1 MALSNKD
8 PAETVTVTFD
18 FSALTS
24 SPSQPAL
31 SVVQVGGT
39 ADANPSALLLG
50 SPVIA
55 GAKILQQIGGG
66 LDGATY
72 DLRCEASAPD
82 GSVYVLSGW
91 LAVQS
96 V

>member
-1 MALSNKD
+1 MQLSNKD
-8 PAETVTVTFD
+8 PTETITVTFD

-24 SPSQPAL
+24 AL
-31 SVVQVGGT
+31 SSPVVTCALVAGT
-39 ADANPSALLLG
+39 ADSNPSAMLSG
-50 SPVIA
+50 SATVN
-55 GAKILQQIGGG
+55 GAKVLQKIAGG

-72 DLRCEASAPD
+72 DLRCSTNAAD

-91 LAVQS
+91 LTVQS

>member
-18 FSALTS
+18 FSALTP
-24 SPSQPAL
+24 SPAAPAV
-31 SVVQVGGT
+31 SVLQVGGT
-39 ADANPSALLLG
+39 QDANPAALLLG
-50 SPVIA
+50 SPVIM
-55 GAKILQQIGGG
+55 GAKVLQQITGG

-72 DLRCEASAPD
+72 DLRCEATATD

-96 V
+96 T